1 MGDVDGLMYKQNVPS
16 GCQDPA
22 SLELLF
28 SWVEDLV
35 EWERSCRLAW
45 EGRKL
50 KVVASFT
57 SEERQAPRRG
67 QQGRE
72 GE

>member
-1 MGDVDGLMYKQNVPS
+1 MGDVDGLMNKQNVPS

-28 SWVEDLV
+28 AWVGDLV

-50 KVVASFT
+50 
-57 SEERQAPRRG
+57 
-67 QQGRE
+67 
-72 GE
+72 